1 LNSQTL
7 QSLQTLH
14 THLMRWS
21 TLFIPTLREEPADAE
36 VVSHK
41 LLLRA
46 GFVRQLGA
54 GIYSYL
60 PLAQKAVLKISHI
73 IREEMNAIGGQEFYL
88 PALNPAEIWQESGR
102 WTVMGDNMFRI
113 KDRKGAD
120 LCLGMTH
127 EEIFTD
133 IARKHLRPYKQL
145 PQVWYQIQTK
155 FRDEPRPKSGLLRVR
170 QFTMKDAYTFDIDSA
185 GLDKAFEDQ
194 RAAYCRVYS
203 RCGLDYVIVDADTG
217 AMGGS
222 ASNEFMVYTNA
233 GEDMVASCAKCGYAA
248 NTEKAQSR
256 IPTVVDE
263 NVDSTVEKFPT
274 PGVRTIDDL
283 VTFEGGATAD
293 RQIKT
298 LVFVATSET
307 KKGMQDQFILA
318 LLRGDHPLNEAKLAS
333 AVGALCRAEKIE
345 LQQVRPAHPEEI
357 LNAMGANA
365 GSLGAVGIT
374 KHKILADLALQN
386 RANMTTGANE
396 DDHHLRGVNIARD
409 IKVTEWVDLRTV
421 AEGEGCPKCEDGVL
435 RIGKAL
441 EVGHIFKLGTKYS
454 DSMGARVLNADGKEV
469 PIVMGSYGIGVER
482 ILAAAIELH
491 NDEAGAILPIT
502 IAPFQVIVT
511 PLNVRDEAVKELG
524 EKLYQEL
531 TTAGVEVL
539 YDDRDERAG
548 VKLNDADLIGMP
560 FQIRIGPKKL
570 KEGQVEFYHRATR
583 TAEDVAVADVAKIV
597 QERIFAALQKLNG

>member
-1 LNSQTL
+1 
-7 QSLQTLH
+7 
-14 THLMRWS
+14 MRWS
-21 TLFIPTLREEPADAE
+21 TYFIPTLREEPADAE
-36 VVSHK
+36 VISHK

-60 PLAQKAVLKISHI
+60 PLAQRSVLKISQI

-133 IARKHLRPYKQL
+133 IARKHLRSYKQL

-170 QFTMKDAYTFDIDSA
+170 QFTMKDAYTFDIDFA

-194 RAAYCRVYS
+194 RAAYCRVYE

-256 IPTVVDE
+256 IPAIVDE
-263 NVDSTVEKFPT
+263 KADATVEKFPT

-283 VTFEGGATAD
+283 VTFPGGAAAEQ
-293 RQIKT
+293 QIKT
-298 LVFVATSET
+298 LVFIATSET
-307 KKGMQDQFILA
+307 KQGLQDQVILA

-333 AVGALCRAEKIE
+333 AIGAICRAEKIE

-357 LNAMGANA
+357 FNAMGANA
-365 GSLGAVGIT
+365 GSLGAVGVT
-374 KHKILADLALQN
+374 KHKILADLALQD

-396 DDHHLRGVNIARD
+396 DDHHLRGVNLARD
-409 IKVTEWVDLRTV
+409 IKVTQWVDLRTV
-421 AEGEGCPKCEDGVL
+421 AEGEGCPKCDEGEL

-454 DSMGARVLNADGKEV
+454 DSLGARVLNADGKPV

-491 NDEAGAILPIT
+491 YDDAGIIFPMT
-502 IAPFQVIVT
+502 IAPFQVVLS
-511 PLNVRDEAVKELG
+511 PLNTRDEAVKKLSDQ
-524 EKLYQEL
+524 LYQDL
-531 TTAGVEVL
+531 IAAGIEVL

-548 VKLNDADLIGMP
+548 VKLNDADLIGIP

-570 KEGQVEFYHRATR
+570 QEGKVEFYHRATR
-583 TAEDVAVADVAKIV
+583 QAEEVAVEAVTNLAQQQIS
-597 QERIFAALQKLNG
+597 EALNKLNAK